1 MDNGVD
7 LYTSVVVISPY
18 YHWMAAAPDR
28 KVYRPSRNPK
38 YGLLK
43 IKCPSCEAL
52 SDVKCLM
59 RIDDALH

>member
-1 MDNGVD
+1 MDTGVY

-18 YHWMAAAPDR
+18 YHWMAATPDR
-28 KVYRPSRNPK
+28 KVYRPSRNPP

-52 SDVKCLM
+52 SDVKCLK
-59 RIDDALH
+59 RIDDD